1 MQALPIEPV
10 GRDDPARRVQALP
23 TAHKLPLHVI
33 ARRLRRGNLVQAL
46 PNNKKG
52 LVLSHQPKETLFFF
66 PNNRA
71 HKLPDQP
78 QRTLVRVF

>member
-1 MQALPIEPV
+1 MSPL
-10 GRDDPARRVQALP
+10 VQALP
-23 TAHKLPLHVI
+23 TEHKLPIHVI
-33 ARRLRRGNLVQAL
+33 ARRLRRGNLPQE
-46 PNNKKG
+46 PTNNKKR

-71 HKLPDQP
+71 HKLQNQP